1 MSKSYVLAIDQ
12 GTTSTRAILFDEAGR
27 PKATA
32 QIPLTQIYP
41 APGQVEHDPEEIW
54 RAVLEVCRTVLK
66 DVGTQSIAAIGIT
79 NQRETTVVWDRAT
92 GKPLANAIVWQD
104 RRTAPLCNALEREGW
119 GAHVAETT
127 GLVID
132 PYFSATKLAWL
143 LDNVPG
149 LRARAARGAVC
160 FGTIDSFLL
169 FKLTGGALHVTDATN
184 AARTKVFDIR
194 SGTWDARL
202 LARLG
207 IPRAMLPEVRD
218 SQGHFGETSAEHF
231 GAPLP
236 IRGVAGDQQAAA
248 YGQACFQ
255 PGMFKATYGTGCF
268 VVANT
273 GDEKVA
279 SATRMLSTILH
290 QREGARIYALE
301 GAIFM
306 AGATIQWLRD
316 SLGLIATAAESE
328 ALARKADPNAGVY
341 LVPAF
346 QGLGA
351 PFWDAEAKAAIV
363 GLSRAA
369 SKADI
374 VAAGLEAVAFQT
386 RDLLTAMR
394 QDMAASGIE
403 PTRAL
408 RIDGGMTANVWAM
421 QRLADIL
428 GERVEVAAMLET
440 TALGAAYHAGQ
451 AVGFYGDDAALAGA
465 WTPSRIFEPRM
476 SVDEREA
483 RYAGWLE
490 AVARVRSGERV
501 TAAKVLTAS
510 AMVPE
515 NQGSSALTR

>member
-1 MSKSYVLAIDQ
+1 MSKGHVLAIDQ

-27 PKATA
+27 PGASA
-32 QIPLTQIYP
+32 HVPLTQIYP
-41 APGQVEHDPEEIW
+41 SPGQVEHDADEIW
-54 RAVLEVCRTVLK
+54 RSVLQVCRTVLSK
-66 DVGTQSIAAIGIT
+66 AGAKTIAAIGIT
-79 NQRETTVVWDRAT
+79 NQRETTIVWERAT

-104 RRTAPLCNALEREGW
+104 RRTAPLCASLEREGW
-119 GAHVAETT
+119 GAYVAETT

-143 LDNVPG
+143 LANVPG
-149 LRARAARGAVC
+149 LSERAARGEVC
-160 FGTIDSFLL
+160 FGTVDSFLL
-169 FKLTGGALHVTDATN
+169 FKLTGGARHVTDATN
-184 AARTKVFDIR
+184 AARTKLFDIR
-194 SGTWDARL
+194 SGTWDAHL
-202 LARLG
+202 LDRLG
-207 IPRAMLPEVRD
+207 VPPAMLPEVCD
-218 SQGHFGETSAEHF
+218 SQGDFGLTAEQHF
-231 GAPLP
+231 GASLP
-236 IRGVAGDQQAAA
+236 IMGVAGDQQAAA
-248 YGQACFQ
+248 FGQACFQ
-255 PGMFKATYGTGCF
+255 PGMLKATYGTGCF

-273 GDEKVA
+273 GADKVA

-290 QREGARIYALE
+290 QREGTRAYALE

-316 SLGLIATAAESE
+316 SLGLIETAAESE
-328 ALARKADPNAGVY
+328 VLAKSADPNSGVY

-394 QDMAASGIE
+394 QDMAASGIDAGH
-403 PTRAL
+403 PL
-408 RIDGGMTANVWAM
+408 RVDGGMTGNAWAM

-428 GERVEVAAMLET
+428 GETVAVAATPET

-451 AVGFYGDDAALAGA
+451 AVGFYGDDEVLSRA
-465 WTPSRIFEPRM
+465 WAPSRVFEPAM
-476 SVDEREA
+476 GEAEREA
-483 RYAGWLE
+483 RYAGWLD
-490 AVARVRSGERV
+490 AVDRVRSRDG
-501 TAAKVLTAS
+501 A
-510 AMVPE
+510 
-515 NQGSSALTR
+515 